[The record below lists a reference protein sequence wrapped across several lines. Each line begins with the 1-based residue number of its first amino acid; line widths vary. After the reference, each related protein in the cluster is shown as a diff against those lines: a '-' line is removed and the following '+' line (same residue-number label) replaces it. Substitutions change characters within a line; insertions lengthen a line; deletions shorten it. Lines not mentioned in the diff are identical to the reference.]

1 VGHAVVDA
9 KDVEPRNGTFRQM
22 RARRRSRR
30 TLGATAFGINQF
42 DLPPGAEGFEHDES
56 SSGQQEVYVFLAG
69 SGVVHVD
76 GEEISVHPGRYLL
89 VQPGTI
95 RKPVAGP
102 EGLSWVA
109 VGAVPGGAYEVR
121 EPF

>member
-1 VGHAVVDA
+1 VVDA

-22 RARRRSRR
+22 RRA
-30 TLGATAFGINQF
+30 LGATAFGINQF
-42 DLPPGAEGFEHDES
+42 DLPPGAGFEHDES
-56 SSGQQEVYVFLAG
+56 SSGQEEVYVFLAG

-102 EGLSWVA
+102 QGLSWVA
-109 VGAVPGGAYEVR
+109 VGAVPGDAYEAR